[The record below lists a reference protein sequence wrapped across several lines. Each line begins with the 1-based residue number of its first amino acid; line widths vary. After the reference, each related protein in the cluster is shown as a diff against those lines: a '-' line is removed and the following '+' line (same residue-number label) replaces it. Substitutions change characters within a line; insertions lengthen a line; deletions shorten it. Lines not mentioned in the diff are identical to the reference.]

1 MTKDGDE
8 DHGQH
13 PVPAGGIRSPQAAPG
28 PPTGSTLKQQ
38 LHSATLDNG
47 ITLLGESM
55 PGVESVAVAFHVPA
69 GSIHDS
75 AGRCGL
81 ATLAGE
87 LCLRGAGNRT
97 SREVVEALEGA
108 GVTWGHTVST
118 THTSTFGG
126 MVARQLPAVLP
137 VYADII
143 RRPRLPAAEFEAARD
158 MVLQNLAGL
167 EDDPAHRTM
176 AALRRLHL
184 PSPWGM
190 PTEGISAEVEAIT
203 PADVEAFV
211 AARMQPAGMI
221 VAVAGRL
228 DWDDVVGQLTA
239 LFGDW
244 RGAPAA
250 AVIPGPR
257 GPHVGHV
264 PHDSQQ
270 THVAL
275 GWSVPPVADDESA
288 ICRAVLTI
296 LGGGTSSRLFTE
308 VREKRGLCYGVSA
321 GYTSQRDFATAVC
334 HAGTTAARAQE
345 TLDVMLAE
353 IDRLPGS
360 IEGDEL
366 ERVKAKVASGLV
378 MQQESSTARAGALAS
393 QWYHLGRVRSL
404 EEDLA
409 RYDRLDVP
417 MLEDWLASRPPRDL
431 SVVSLGPE
439 PLEIPGAVSA

>member
-1 MTKDGDE
+1 
-8 DHGQH
+8 
-13 PVPAGGIRSPQAAPG
+13 
-28 PPTGSTLKQQ
+28 LKQQ

-69 GSIHDS
+69 GGTHDPV
-75 AGRCGL
+75 GRCGL

-87 LCLRGAGNRT
+87 LCLRGAGDLS
-97 SREVVEALEGA
+97 SREVVETLEGA
-108 GVTWGHTVST
+108 GATWGHTVST
-118 THTSTFGG
+118 THTSYFGA
-126 MVARQLPAVLP
+126 MVARQLPTVLP
-137 VYADII
+137 VYVDIL
-143 RRPRLPAAEFEAARD
+143 RRPRLPPAEFDSARE

-167 EDDPAHRTM
+167 EDDPAHRAM
-176 AALRRLHL
+176 AMLRRLHL

-190 PTEGISAEVEAIT
+190 PTEGIAAEVEAAT
-203 PADVEAFV
+203 LADVESFV
-211 AARMQPAGMI
+211 ARRMQPAGTI
-221 VAVAGRL
+221 VAVAGRI
-228 DWDDVVGQLTA
+228 DWNDV
-239 LFGDW
+239 
-244 RGAPAA
+244 R
-250 AVIPGPR
+250 GPR
-257 GPHVGHV
+257 VGHV
-264 PHDSQQ
+264 PHESQQ

-275 GWSVPPVADDESA
+275 AWSAPPARDDDSA
-288 ICRAVLTI
+288 ICKAVLTI

-321 GYTSQRDFATAVC
+321 GYSSQRDFGTAAC

-360 IEGDEL
+360 IDADEL

-378 MQQESSTARAGALAS
+378 MQQESTASRAGALAS
-393 QWYHLGRVRSL
+393 QWYHLGRVRSI

-409 RYDRLDVP
+409 RYDRLDVAL
-417 MLEDWLASRPPRDL
+417 LEDWLASRPPRDL

-439 PLEIPGAVSA
+439 PLEIPGAVPA

>member
-1 MTKDGDE
+1 M
-8 DHGQH
+8 
-13 PVPAGGIRSPQAAPG
+13 
-28 PPTGSTLKQQ
+28 KQQ
-38 LHSATLDNG
+38 IHTATLDNG

-55 PGVESVAVAFHVPA
+55 PGMESVAVAFHVPA
-69 GSIHDS
+69 GAVHDPP
-75 AGRCGL
+75 GRCGL

-87 LCLRGAGNRT
+87 LCLRGAGDRS

-108 GVTWGHTVST
+108 GVTWGHSVSA
-118 THTSTFGG
+118 THTSYFGA
-126 MVARQLPAVLP
+126 MVARQLPTVLP

-143 RRPRLPAAEFEAARD
+143 RRPRLPPDEFASARD

-176 AALRRLHL
+176 AALRRLHQ

-190 PTEGISAEVEAIT
+190 PTEGISAEVEA
-203 PADVEAFV
+203 ASLGDVETFV
-211 AARMQPAGMI
+211 ATRMQPAGTI
-221 VAVAGRL
+221 VAVAGRI
-228 DWDDVVGQLTA
+228 DWPAVVDGLAA
-239 LFGDW
+239 LFADW
-244 RGAPAA
+244 RGQPGAP
-250 AVIPGPR
+250 VTTGPR

-270 THVAL
+270 THIAL
-275 GWSVPPVADDESA
+275 AWSVPPAREDDSVA
-288 ICRAVLTI
+288 CKAVLTI

-321 GYTSQRDFATAVC
+321 GYASQRDFATAVC

-360 IEGDEL
+360 IAPEEL

-378 MQQESSTARAGALAS
+378 MQQESTASRAGTLAS

-409 RYDRLDVP
+409 RYDRLDVAT
-417 MLEDWLASRPPRDL
+417 LEAWLASRPPRDL
-431 SVVSLGPE
+431 SVVSLGPQ
-439 PLEIPGAVSA
+439 PLEIPGAVPA